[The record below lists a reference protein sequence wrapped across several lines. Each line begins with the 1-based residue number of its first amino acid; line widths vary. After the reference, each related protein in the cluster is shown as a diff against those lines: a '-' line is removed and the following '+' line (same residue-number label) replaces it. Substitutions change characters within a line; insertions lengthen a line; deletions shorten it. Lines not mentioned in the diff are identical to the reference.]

1 MAPDGQTVVVLER
14 PCHPDTTAWQQP
26 DDALRAE
33 AVSLLADHGLVARD
47 EVVASTH
54 HEVPFAY
61 PILEVG
67 AAEKAGRLKQY
78 LDRFDNLH
86 RLGRS
91 ADFAYTHTHDLYSD
105 ARTLTQSLAARTPP
119 AA

>member
-1 MAPDGQTVVVLER
+1 LT
-14 PCHPDTTAWQQP
+14 
-26 DDALRAE
+26 
-33 AVSLLADHGLVARD
+33 DHGLTGGN
-47 EVVASTH
+47 EVVASAH

-67 AAEKAGRLKQY
+67 AEAKAERLKQY

-91 ADFAYTHTHDLYSD
+91 ADFVYTHTHNLYSR
-105 ARTLTQSLAARTPP
+105 AKALTRSLATDATP